1 MIGIGAVLAFIGVA
15 AGAFGTHGLR
25 DHLAPDR
32 LAIYQTAA
40 QYQLVHAIALVALG
54 SMSKVRVTWPGWL
67 FLAGVLV
74 FSGSLYALALT
85 GIRWFGAITPL
96 GGLCFLLGW
105 AILAV
110 ASFRTPAESA
120 LDDKEQQ
127 RLG

>member
-1 MIGIGAVLAFIGVA
+1 
-15 AGAFGTHGLR
+15 
-25 DHLAPDR
+25 
-32 LAIYQTAA
+32 
-40 QYQLVHAIALVALG
+40 
-54 SMSKVRVTWPGWL
+54 
-67 FLAGVLV
+67 
-74 FSGSLYALALT
+74 YALALT